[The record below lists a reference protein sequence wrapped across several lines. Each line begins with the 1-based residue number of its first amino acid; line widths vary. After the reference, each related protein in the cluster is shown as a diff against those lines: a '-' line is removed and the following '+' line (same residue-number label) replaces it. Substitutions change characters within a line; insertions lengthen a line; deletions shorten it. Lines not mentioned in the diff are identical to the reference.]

1 MSAGERPKWSPGG
14 GLERPHIEEMPAPRR
29 LRTEDS
35 GARNG
40 LPEWRPYVRNP
51 AIKARES
58 AVNAQLA
65 AIHRQIGAAKCP
77 ECAALYWVKDGH
89 KCG

>member
-1 MSAGERPKWSPGG
+1 MSAGERPKWQPGG

-40 LPEWRPYVRNP
+40 MPEWRPYVRNP
-51 AIKARES
+51 AIKAREN
-58 AVNAQLA
+58 AVAARLA
-65 AIHRQIGAAKCP
+65 AVRADIQRRIDTESQ
-77 ECAALYWVKDGH
+77 
-89 KCG
+89 